1 MSGYTIK
8 SLLWELIPEAAVE
21 AKEDYPNFSQRDLY
35 YVCRNRYLNHPE
47 RPYHREYLLKRHKD
61 ETDAQ
66 YEARREA
73 ARKSRAPIDYKYFT
87 TKILRDYE
95 REHGKIEGMI
105 REPHGTLVE
114 PHSGTSVELGTL
126 EVADYYFPE
135 HSFDKVLYVEKGTER
150 PKFEHDRIAEKYDMG
165 IIYGSGYATE
175 AINELLTVAEEGA
188 YQLFIWHD
196 ADIDGYNIVRT
207 LREETQAIPGFK
219 IDIVDIGLT
228 VEEALRIECAS
239 EPFSDDDALPHAL
252 RPLLTDLELEY
263 FEERKLR
270 FEINGI
276 NPPSRRMAYVEE
288 RLRASGI
295 RGKYMSPE
303 DELEELVA
311 SDFEA
316 DIEYRVASAVN
327 DLVDKDAIVTE
338 VTEVLRGR
346 LQVSEPAAFIRES
359 FEADPYRSWSD
370 VIDEEHRWRT
380 REAGEEITEL
390 VREAIEQHLEEG

>member
-1 MSGYTIK
+1 VSGYSIK
-8 SLLWELIPEAAVE
+8 SLLWEQIPEAAVE

-47 RPYHREYLLKRHKD
+47 RPYHREYLLKRQPG

-73 ARKSRAPIDYKYFT
+73 ARQSRAPIDYKYFT

-95 REHGKIEGMI
+95 RENGKIEGMI

-135 HSFDKVLYVEKGTER
+135 HSFDKILYVEKGTER
-150 PKFEHDRIAEKYDMG
+150 PKFEHDRIT
-165 IIYGSGYATE
+165 I
-175 AINELLTVAEEGA
+175 TV
-188 YQLFIWHD
+188 
-196 ADIDGYNIVRT
+196 
-207 LREETQAIPGFK
+207 K

-228 VEEALRIECAS
+228 VEEAVRIECAS

-270 FEINGI
+270 FELNGI

-288 RLRASGI
+288 RLQAAGI
-295 RGKYMSPE
+295 RGKYIPTE
-303 DELEELVA
+303 DDLEELVA
-311 SDFEA
+311 SDFES
-316 DIEYRVASAVN
+316 DIASRVASAVD
-327 DLVDKDAIVTE
+327 DLVDQRDRHQGDGGSERAVAG
-338 VTEVLRGR
+338 LRACRVHPRELRSGPVPFVVGR
-346 LQVSEPAAFIRES
+346 DR
-359 FEADPYRSWSD
+359 
-370 VIDEEHRWRT
+370 
-380 REAGEEITEL
+380 
-390 VREAIEQHLEEG
+390 